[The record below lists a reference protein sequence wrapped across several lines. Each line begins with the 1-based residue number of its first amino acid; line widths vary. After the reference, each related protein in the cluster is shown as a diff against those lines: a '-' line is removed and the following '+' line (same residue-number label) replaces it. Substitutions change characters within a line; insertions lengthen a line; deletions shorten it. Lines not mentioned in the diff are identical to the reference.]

1 MKKSLLTLALVAAGI
16 PLVFAQ
22 TTPPAAAPP
31 NASQTQTKKHV
42 KKHKKHEKKNASTA
56 TEKK

>member
-1 MKKSLLTLALVAAGI
+1 MKKSLLTLALVTAGI

-22 TTPPAAAPP
+22 TTPPATAP
-31 NASQTQTKKHV
+31 NASQTQTKKHM
-42 KKHKKHEKKNASTA
+42 KKHKKHVKKNANTA